1 MNKKGFFISFE
12 GTDGCGK
19 GTQIEKLKKYFEEN
33 NIDAVFT
40 REPGGVETAD
50 KIRTF
55 VKDPLNSDI
64 DELSDFLLISAGRN
78 LHVKQKI
85 KPALEQ
91 GKIVV
96 TDRYVDSCYAY
107 QGYAGGLDLEF
118 IKPITMQVIQGIMPD
133 ITFFLSLDA
142 SASLERNK
150 GLDDKVDK
158 FELKGI
164 SFQEK
169 VRNGFFEMVKN
180 EPNRWVVIDATLSRE
195 EIFDIIIQEL
205 KNRGVIEC

>member
-1 MNKKGFFISFE
+1 MEKKGYFISFE

-19 GTQIEKLKKYFEEN
+19 GTQIEKLKNYFEEN

-40 REPGGVETAD
+40 HEPGGVETAD
-50 KIRTF
+50 KIRAF
-55 VKDPLNSDI
+55 VKDPANEDI
-64 DELSDFLLISAGRN
+64 DTLSDFLLISAGRN

-107 QGYAGGLDLEF
+107 QGYAGGLELDML
-118 IKPITMQVIQGIMPD
+118 KNVTNQVIQGIMPD

-150 GLDDKVDK
+150 GLDDKLDK
-158 FELKGI
+158 FELKGV

-169 VRNGFFEMVKN
+169 VRNGYFEMVKD
-180 EPNRWVVIDATLSRE
+180 EPNRWVVIDARLSRE
-195 EIFDIIIQEL
+195 EIFDIIICEL